1 MGEHLLSM
9 YGWALGLIPNT
20 AKQKMKQADIIMLL
34 KKITALKGF
43 ILRSAHYSI
52 FFEQSKLML

>member
-20 AKQKMKQADIIMLL
+20 AKQKMKQEGRGFVTVLRDLC
-34 KKITALKGF
+34 KG
-43 ILRSAHYSI
+43 A
-52 FFEQSKLML
+52 